1 MIKKI
6 IYQDYGK
13 ILKQFNDSIKDEK
26 YENEDDKPK
35 PPQQRVG
42 VDFED
47 IDNGI
52 RIKFTF
58 YDYQEKK
65 SDGEYDV
72 ELDENGNLIRYIN
85 INYDAFAGKIV
96 DIRTSNMF
104 GTYTLL
110 FKDRFT
116 IARGEEF
123 LDVVI
128 RSDLFFPVLTF
139 SVNEDKTEFVA
150 FIRNFCNKPSY
161 QDAEFIEK
169 DSKIKSFAQ
178 IMCDNSE
185 FCKNKINKHRKKCEE
200 AIFWLDP
207 YASIAYLEAQVD
219 ALTRLVLKLTDKD
232 TDEVNI
238 LKEADKYSVL
248 DIKTTD
254 NMIKEFKEDKGNARK
269 RQTAFYTTTA

>member
-13 ILKQFNDSIKDEK
+13 ILERFNESIKNEE
-26 YENEDDKPK
+26 YENEEFKPK
-35 PPQQRVG
+35 PPVVRVG
-42 VDFED
+42 TDFED
-47 IDNGI
+47 IENGI
-52 RIKFTF
+52 RVKFIF

-65 SDGEYDV
+65 SDSDINV
-72 ELDENGNLIRYIN
+72 ELDENGNLIRYID
-85 INYDAFAGKIV
+85 IDFDKFIGRIV
-96 DIRTSNMF
+96 DIRTSNTF
-104 GTYTLL
+104 GVYTL
-110 FKDRFT
+110 FCKDRFT
-116 IARGEEF
+116 IARGDEF
-123 LDVVI
+123 LEVTVRDGTI
-128 RSDLFFPVLTF
+128 LPVLTF
-139 SVNEDKTEFVA
+139 SINEDKTEFVA
-150 FIRNFCNKPSY
+150 LIRNYCYKPNY
-161 QDAEFIEK
+161 QNAELIEK
-169 DSKIKSFAQ
+169 DNKIKPFAQ
-178 IMCDNSE
+178 VMCDNSE

-200 AIFWLDP
+200 AVFWLDP

-254 NMIKEFKEDKGNARK
+254 NMIKEFREDKGNARK